1 MNLKAILAGEE
12 QKWRRRYKALSANEK
27 HKFYYLREFIQFC
40 LKEGIDDTEK
50 IDNKVYSNYV
60 RYLKHAKNNNERTRL
75 DKCYVVKKLPLVSS
89 TWSLHCQGQKVCILS
104 YAQKTRLFIPHAYL

>member
-12 QKWRRRYKALSANEK
+12 QKWRRRHKALSANEK
-27 HKFYYLREFIQFC
+27 HRFYYLREFIQFC
-40 LKEGIDDTEK
+40 LKAGVDDTEK

-75 DKCYVVKKLPLVSS
+75 DKCYVVKKFLEENN
-89 TWSLHCQGQKVCILS
+89 C
-104 YAQKTRLFIPHAYL
+104 LFIPNPWRAYARKDKNRN